1 MIDSRIAILDLT
13 VGEQDTLDALLTQW
27 RAKRRRNTLRSAF
40 YDMKN
45 SERVL
50 MSEQLPAMVR
60 RRSFVLGWSALSVDK
75 LNRRC
80 NLDGFYDEGGE
91 DLNGLGLGDVIHSN
105 RLLSELSQGVHASLL
120 HGPAFIVTTQGDTQ
134 AGEPPVLVHARSAEV
149 STGLWDVR
157 RREMSA
163 FLSITALD
171 DKGEPTAMTMY
182 LPDLN
187 VDMDRREGRWYVNRR
202 RHRWGV
208 PVDLLRYRPRL
219 GRPFGA
225 SRINRTV
232 MSLHM
237 QALAAMIRA
246 DVNGEAY
253 SLPRFM
259 LLGASEEAFRNADGS
274 AKPTWQA
281 AWDAVWAIGDDP
293 DQVEPSLARA
303 DVKQFNG
310 QSPEPQNAH
319 LRMLAQMFAGETGI
333 PLGEL
338 GVLGD
343 ANPTSAEALIVSR
356 DDLISEALQ
365 AQRDWSPDLAVVP
378 RRALEMLNGQ
388 ELPDLRIR
396 PVWVDPVLTS
406 PTAKADAGQK
416 ILSAQPWLGGT
427 TVGLELLGLTN
438 EQARRA
444 ISERDGTTPMNPPL
458 PGVEAPRQRT
468 TPDAVP
474 DEATELT

>member
-1 MIDSRIAILDLT
+1 MDQQRITILDLT
-13 VGEQDTLDALLTQW
+13 HGEQGALDVLLGQW
-27 RAKRRRNTLRSAF
+27 RGKRTRNNLRSAF

-45 SERVL
+45 SERSL
-50 MSEQLPAMVR
+50 MSEQMPSVVR

-80 NLDGFYDEGGE
+80 NLDAFYDEGGR
-91 DLNGLGLGDVIHSN
+91 DLDKLGLGQIVEDN

-120 HGPAFIVTTQGDTQ
+120 HGPSFIVTTQGDTE
-134 AGEPPVLVHARSAEV
+134 AGEPPVLIHARSAEV
-149 STGLWDVR
+149 ATGVWDVR
-157 RREMSA
+157 RRSMSS
-163 FLSITALD
+163 FLSITDLD
-171 DKGEPTAMTMY
+171 DDGEPVGMTMY

-187 VDMDRREGRWYVNRR
+187 VIMAKRGARWKVERRDHKY
-202 RHRWGV
+202 GV
-208 PVDLLRYRPRL
+208 PVDMLRYRPRL

-259 LLGASEEAFRNADGS
+259 LLGATEEAFKNADGS
-274 AKPTWQA
+274 SKPTWQA
-281 AWDAVWAIGDDP
+281 AWDAVWAIGDDENAAP
-293 DQVEPSLARA
+293 GLERA

-338 GVLGD
+338 GLIGD
-343 ANPTSAEALIVSR
+343 ANPTSAEALVVSR

-365 AQRDWSPDLAVVP
+365 AQRDWNPDLSVVP
-378 RRALEMLNGQ
+378 RRALEMLNGR
-388 ELPDLRIR
+388 EFPRLRLR
-396 PVWVDPVLTS
+396 PVWVDPVMTS
-406 PTAKADAGQK
+406 PAAKADAGQK
-416 ILSAQPWLGGT
+416 ILSAQPWLGET
-427 TVGLELLGLTN
+427 SVGLELLGLSP

-444 ISERDGTTPMNPPL
+444 ISERPAAPAAPTVTPVSDG
-458 PGVEAPRQRT
+458 AQ
-468 TPDAVP
+468 
-474 DEATELT
+474 

>member
-1 MIDSRIAILDLT
+1 MLGHISILDLS
-13 VGEQDTLDALLTQW
+13 VGEQNDLDDLVEQW
-27 RAKRRRNTLRSAF
+27 RAKRTRNNLRTAF

-45 SERVL
+45 SERTL
-50 MSEQLPAMVR
+50 MSDQVPYVVR
-60 RRSFVLGWSALSVDK
+60 RRSYVLGWSALSVDK

-80 NLDGFYDEGGE
+80 NLDGFYDV
-91 DLNGLGLGDVIHSN
+91 NGRNLGNLGLDQVIEDN
-105 RLLSELSQGVHASLL
+105 RLLSELSQGIHASLL
-120 HGPAFIVTTQGDTQ
+120 HGPAFVVTTQGDTE

-157 RREMSA
+157 RRDLRA
-163 FLSITALD
+163 FLSITDLD
-171 DKGEPTAMTMY
+171 DRGEPTAMTMY
-182 LPDLN
+182 RPNMNIGMEKRDGAWR
-187 VDMDRREGRWYVNRR
+187 VERRE
-202 RHRWGV
+202 HRWGV

-219 GRPFGA
+219 GRHFGA

-232 MSLHM
+232 MSLHR

-259 LLGASEEAFRNADGS
+259 LMGATEEAFRNADGS
-274 AKPTWQA
+274 PKPTWQA

-293 DQVEPSLARA
+293 DAVDPQLARA

-319 LRMLAQMFAGETGI
+319 LRMLAQMLSGETGI
-333 PLGEL
+333 PIGEL
-338 GVLGD
+338 GLIGD

-365 AQRDWSPDLAVVP
+365 AQRDWSPDLSIIP
-378 RRALEMLNGQ
+378 RRALEMLNGRD
-388 ELPDLRIR
+388 LPRLRLR
-396 PVWVDPVLTS
+396 PIWVDPVMTS

-416 ILSAQPWLGGT
+416 ILSAQPWLGET
-427 TVGLELLGLTN
+427 TVGLELLGLTP

-444 ISERDGTTPMNPPL
+444 LAERAGTT
-458 PGVEAPRQRT
+458 QT
-468 TPDAVP
+468 T
-474 DEATELT
+474 

>member
-1 MIDSRIAILDLT
+1 
-13 VGEQDTLDALLTQW
+13 
-27 RAKRRRNTLRSAF
+27 
-40 YDMKN
+40 MKN
-45 SERVL
+45 SERAL
-50 MSEQLPAMVR
+50 MSDQIPFVVR

-80 NLDGFYDEGGE
+80 NLDGFYDA
-91 DLNGLGLGDVIHSN
+91 NGRNLGNLGLDQVIDDN

-120 HGPAFIVTTQGDTQ
+120 HGPAFVVTTQGDTQ
-134 AGEPPVLVHARSAEV
+134 SDEPAVLVHARSAEV
-149 STGLWDVR
+149 ATGLWDVR
-157 RREMSA
+157 RRSMSA
-163 FLSITALD
+163 FLSITDLD
-171 DKGEPTAMTMY
+171 DHGEPVGMTMY

-187 VDMDRREGRWYVNRR
+187 VGMTKRDGRWFVERRE
-202 RHRWGV
+202 HRWGV

-219 GRPFGA
+219 GRHFGA

-253 SLPRFM
+253 SLPRYM
-259 LLGASEEAFRNADGS
+259 LLGATEEAFRNADGS
-274 AKPTWQA
+274 PKPTWQA

-293 DQVEPSLARA
+293 DAPSDALARA

-338 GVLGD
+338 GLIGD
-343 ANPTSAEALIVSR
+343 ANPTSAEALVVSR

-365 AQRDWSPDLAVVP
+365 AQRDWNPDLSVVP
-378 RRALEMLNGQ
+378 RRALEMLNGR
-388 ELPDLRIR
+388 ELPRLRIR
-396 PVWVDPVLTS
+396 PTWVDPVMTS

-416 ILSAQPWLGGT
+416 ILSAQPWLGET
-427 TVGLELLGLTN
+427 SVGLELLGLTP

-444 ISERDGTTPMNPPL
+444 LSERATTQTTPAT
-458 PGVEAPRQRT
+458 GVESATAAPN
-468 TPDAVP
+468 AGASP
-474 DEATELT
+474 DEVTERT

>member
-1 MIDSRIAILDLT
+1 MLGRISILDLS
-13 VGEQDTLDALLTQW
+13 VGEQNDLDDLVEQW
-27 RAKRRRNTLRSAF
+27 RAKRTRNNLRTAF

-45 SERVL
+45 GERTL
-50 MSEQLPAMVR
+50 MSDQVPNVVR
-60 RRSFVLGWSALSVDK
+60 RRSYVLGWSALSVDK

-80 NLDGFYDEGGE
+80 NLDGFYDV
-91 DLNGLGLGDVIHSN
+91 NGRNLGNLGLDQVIEDN
-105 RLLSELSQGVHASLL
+105 RLLSELSQGIHASLL
-120 HGPAFIVTTQGDTQ
+120 HGPAFVVTTQGDTE

-157 RREMSA
+157 RRGLRA
-163 FLSITALD
+163 FLSITDLD
-171 DKGEPTAMTMY
+171 DRGEPTAMTMY
-182 LPDLN
+182 RPN
-187 VDMDRREGRWYVNRR
+187 VSVVMEKRDGVWRVERRD
-202 RHRWGV
+202 HRWGV

-219 GRPFGA
+219 GRHFGA

-232 MSLHM
+232 MSLHR

-259 LLGASEEAFRNADGS
+259 LMGATEEAFRNADGS
-274 AKPTWQA
+274 PKPTWQA

-293 DQVEPSLARA
+293 DAVDPQLARA

-319 LRMLAQMFAGETGI
+319 LRMLAQMLSGETGI
-333 PLGEL
+333 PIGEL
-338 GVLGD
+338 GLIGD

-365 AQRDWSPDLAVVP
+365 AQRDWNPDLSIVP
-378 RRALEMLNGQ
+378 RRALEMLNGRD
-388 ELPDLRIR
+388 LPRLRLR
-396 PVWVDPVLTS
+396 PIWVDPVMTS

-416 ILSAQPWLGGT
+416 ILSAQPWLGET
-427 TVGLELLGLTN
+427 TVGLELLGLTP

-444 ISERDGTTPMNPPL
+444 LAERAGT
-458 PGVEAPRQRT
+458 AQT
-468 TPDAVP
+468 T
-474 DEATELT
+474 

>member
-1 MIDSRIAILDLT
+1 MLGRISILDLS
-13 VGEQDTLDALLTQW
+13 VGEQNDLDDLIEQW
-27 RAKRRRNTLRSAF
+27 RAKRTRNNLRTAF

-45 SERVL
+45 GERAL
-50 MSEQLPAMVR
+50 MSDQVPNVVR
-60 RRSFVLGWSALSVDK
+60 RRSYVLGWSALAVDK

-80 NLDGFYDEGGE
+80 NLDGFYDV
-91 DLNGLGLGDVIHSN
+91 NGRNLGNLGLDQVVEDN
-105 RLLSELSQGVHASLL
+105 RLLSELSQGIHASLL
-120 HGPAFIVTTQGDTQ
+120 HGPAFVVTTQGDTE

-157 RREMSA
+157 RRGLRA
-163 FLSITALD
+163 FLSITDLD
-171 DKGEPTAMTMY
+171 DRGEPTAMTMY
-182 LPDLN
+182 RPN
-187 VDMDRREGRWYVNRR
+187 VNIVMEKRDGAWRVERRD
-202 RHRWGV
+202 HRWGV

-219 GRPFGA
+219 GRHFGA

-232 MSLHM
+232 MSLHR

-259 LLGASEEAFRNADGS
+259 LMSATEEAFRNAAGS
-274 AKPTWQA
+274 PKPTWQA

-293 DQVEPSLARA
+293 DAVDPQLARA
-303 DVKQFNG
+303 EVKQFNG

-319 LRMLAQMFAGETGI
+319 LRMLAQMFSGETGI
-333 PLGEL
+333 PIGEL
-338 GVLGD
+338 GLIGD

-365 AQRDWSPDLAVVP
+365 AQRDWNPDLSIVP
-378 RRALEMLNGQ
+378 RRALEMLNGRD
-388 ELPDLRIR
+388 LPRLRLR
-396 PVWVDPVLTS
+396 PIWVDPVMTS

-416 ILSAQPWLGGT
+416 ILSAQPWLGET
-427 TVGLELLGLTN
+427 TVGLELLGLTP

-444 ISERDGTTPMNPPL
+444 LAERAGT
-458 PGVEAPRQRT
+458 AQT
-468 TPDAVP
+468 T
-474 DEATELT
+474 